1 MTTHLV
7 HYCYYKPTK
16 STPVPL
22 LSVRL
27 NFVLTIIEDCYCPDP
42 SGFCLMSATVTSP
55 DPLMWSNCSIR
66 ELQQG
71 LEIQGLGSCL
81 TNDPVIVFT
90 DPLCG
95 NGIRETGEA
104 CDCGSQEVGL
114 YHC

>member
-1 MTTHLV
+1 
-7 HYCYYKPTK
+7 
-16 STPVPL
+16 
-22 LSVRL
+22 
-27 NFVLTIIEDCYCPDP
+27 
-42 SGFCLMSATVTSP
+42 MSATVTSP

-114 YHC
+114 HHSKLFLTSAETLIFIWAHLLNGLLSYCSV

>member
-1 MTTHLV
+1 
-7 HYCYYKPTK
+7 
-16 STPVPL
+16 
-22 LSVRL
+22 
-27 NFVLTIIEDCYCPDP
+27 
-42 SGFCLMSATVTSP
+42 MSATVTSP

-114 YHC
+114 YHG